1 MMDDSRLHALDYPRA
16 FAGGQTRPPL
26 SIIVDHLLT
35 IAGHRRRLPTA
46 ARLPTRLICVK
57 LGPAFDSSPEHA
69 REEAPKPFMSY
80 DEEQTRRSRV
90 VVKTPQARGETVH
103 VPTHYPPE
111 RQGYSIGVV
120 VAVALT
126 AIAATAI
133 IFLFLSN
140 PSDNSTDTNI
150 NLRATTAAPEPTPF
164 VQAPVIVNTPMTMPT
179 PFPTPPM
186 TTTTVV
192 PPPVVIAPPTTTVP
206 DPVATLP
213 PANTAPT
220 PAPTVAP
227 VDDATLETRINRAYG
242 EDTELARANVDLRVV
257 NGRVILTGSVATD
270 ILRQRAERLAYAV
283 KGVRSVE
290 NRILVA
296 NATP

>member
-1 MMDDSRLHALDYPRA
+1 
-16 FAGGQTRPPL
+16 
-26 SIIVDHLLT
+26 
-35 IAGHRRRLPTA
+35 
-46 ARLPTRLICVK
+46 
-57 LGPAFDSSPEHA
+57 
-69 REEAPKPFMSY
+69 MSY

-90 VVKTPQARGETVH
+90 VVETPQARHETVRARR
-103 VPTHYPPE
+103 THYQPE

-140 PSDNSTDTNI
+140 PSDGSTETNVNI
-150 NLRATTAAPEPTPF
+150 RATAAAEPTPL
-164 VQAPVIVNTPMTMPT
+164 VQTPVIVNTPMTMPT

-186 TTTTVV
+186 TAVV
-192 PPPVVIAPPTTTVP
+192 PAPVVITPPPAAATTNP
-206 DPVATLP
+206 AATLP
-213 PANTAPT
+213 TANTAPPA
-220 PAPTVAP
+220 PAPTAAP

-242 EDTELARANVDLRVV
+242 EDTELARADVDLRVV
-257 NGRVILTGSVATD
+257 EGKVILTGSVQTE

-290 NRILVA
+290 NKILVA
-296 NATP
+296 AATP